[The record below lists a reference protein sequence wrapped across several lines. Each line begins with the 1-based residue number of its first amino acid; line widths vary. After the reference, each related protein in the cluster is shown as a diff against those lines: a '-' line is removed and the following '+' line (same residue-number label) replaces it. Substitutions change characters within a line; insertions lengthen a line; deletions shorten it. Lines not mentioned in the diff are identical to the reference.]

1 MEHWEIHLSLNA
13 FYLNFI
19 CCATVCVCVRECAC
33 NTFPLILSGVS
44 VLELKPLSPNPLL
57 AVTSIYSFAFVSLYL
72 YLCIFV
78 RIMLLLLLLTFA
90 RRSIII
96 IIKVSPHLLKL
107 LIRGNGSARHLHNA
121 SAAARAAP
129 AAFGMWHRDTH
140 TIYLC
145 AYL

>member
-1 MEHWEIHLSLNA
+1 MPQSLCV
-13 FYLNFI
+13 L
-19 CCATVCVCVRECAC
+19 VCVCKCMCMCVSVCVYECAC

-57 AVTSIYSFAFVSLYL
+57 AVTCIYSFAFVSLYL
-72 YLCIFV
+72 YLCFFV

-96 IIKVSPHLLKL
+96 IIKASPHLLKL

-121 SAAARAAP
+121 SERCCPCCPCCLWHVAARYTYYRE
-129 AAFGMWHRDTH
+129 MRVLVIT
-140 TIYLC
+140 
-145 AYL
+145 